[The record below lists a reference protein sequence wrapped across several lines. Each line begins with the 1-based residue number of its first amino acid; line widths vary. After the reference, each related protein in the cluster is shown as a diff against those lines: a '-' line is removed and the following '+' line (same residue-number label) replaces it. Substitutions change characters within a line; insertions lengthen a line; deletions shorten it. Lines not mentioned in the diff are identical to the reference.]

1 MEPEKQR
8 IVLPPSQELLKEAL
22 HAEDVPKIYANGFHL
37 AHTHA
42 DVSIFLQQ
50 HGKVVAIVSMSFTL
64 AKTLAQ
70 LVGNQILELEN
81 ELDHQFLTTRRFEE
95 KSE

>member
-8 IVLPPSQELLKEAL
+8 ILPEGVESLLSEAF

-37 AHTHA
+37 GHTNA
-42 DVSIFLQQ
+42 DVSIFLRQ

-70 LVGNQILELEN
+70 LVGNHILELEN
-81 ELDHQFLTTRRFEE
+81 DLDHKFLTTQHFKE